1 MITITAESIWNEI
14 DERVSDLA
22 HNVLTDRLDSDEFRE
37 MILELV
43 DVRGLLHESTL
54 VAMQEQI
61 RERVSDL
68 AIKHNLEQANN
79 LLFVL
84 TKTLGSTFIRT
95 ELAERSSLLSPRTDE
110 MKILPTQEEMAKAR
124 DYYEAILLSLVQSPA
139 KNDNS

>member
-95 ELAERSSLLSPRTDE
+95 ELADPRTDE